1 MEECKMPGFD
11 FHPSITDVHF
21 YRIGLDEEKDKYI
34 KTADLQKRRFSTTYE
49 LGLNIK
55 LGGLHYIKDP
65 ILNEFVPFHLN
76 IVTYTQLNSR
86 DRILHVTYCEKFDE
100 SNMQKGDSELGITLC
115 KFDTDTKDFFTYDFV
130 NNSMYI
136 EIFYTKNE
144 LMSLSD
150 FENEINSPDRFNILF
165 KTKIP
170 YINT

>member
-1 MEECKMPGFD
+1 
-11 FHPSITDVHF
+11 
-21 YRIGLDEEKDKYI
+21 
-34 KTADLQKRRFSTTYE
+34 
-49 LGLNIK
+49 
-55 LGGLHYIKDP
+55 
-65 ILNEFVPFHLN
+65 
-76 IVTYTQLNSR
+76 
-86 DRILHVTYCEKFDE
+86 
-100 SNMQKGDSELGITLC
+100 MQKGDSELGITLC